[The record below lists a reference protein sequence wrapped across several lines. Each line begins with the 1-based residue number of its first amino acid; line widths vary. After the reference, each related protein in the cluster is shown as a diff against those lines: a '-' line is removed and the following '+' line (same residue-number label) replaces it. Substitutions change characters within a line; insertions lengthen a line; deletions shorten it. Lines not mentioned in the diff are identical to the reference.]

1 MINLSGATRK
11 LVKTDQS
18 FQFDGRQA
26 KMNEEERFK
35 LIRAEIHTEYD
46 LIANRMNW
54 YVTSQS
60 FLVTAFALSGDDRHH
75 YMWFLR

>member
-1 MINLSGATRK
+1 
-11 LVKTDQS
+11 
-18 FQFDGRQA
+18 
-26 KMNEEERFK
+26 MNEEERFK

-60 FLVTAFALSGDDRHH
+60 FLVTAFALSGGDHHH